1 MTKINYDTWGV
12 NDGNPRSDSQPT
24 RLGGPSSKLSLRMSD
39 KFDRTK
45 EVAATGMERT
55 KEKTKKTAR
64 KVKTGATTG
73 VNWIKVKCNQNK
85 LFPKK

>member
-1 MTKINYDTWGV
+1 MTKINDDTWAV
-12 NDGNPRSDSQPT
+12 NDGNPRPSSQPT
-24 RLGGPSSKLSLRMSD
+24 RLGGPSSKLSLIVSD
-39 KFDRTK
+39 KLDRTK
-45 EVAATGMERT
+45 EAAAAGMERT
-55 KEKTKKTAR
+55 KEKTKKTAK